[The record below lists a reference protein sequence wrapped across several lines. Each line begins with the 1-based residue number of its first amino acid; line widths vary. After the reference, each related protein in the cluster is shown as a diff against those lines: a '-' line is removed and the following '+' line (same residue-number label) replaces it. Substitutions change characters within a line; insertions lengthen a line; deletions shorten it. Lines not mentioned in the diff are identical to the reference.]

1 MDKTLFSLPV
11 PQLDNDDVDLVAVL
25 DSTDK
30 SSLET
35 VLDSSDKSSLDTSQ
49 DNLFFIGTIRLDVRY
64 FPKGFSK
71 VATS

>member
-35 VLDSSDKSSLDTSQ
+35 VLDSTDKSNLHTTQ
-49 DNLFFIGTIRLDVRY
+49 DSLFFIGKY
-64 FPKGFSK
+64 
-71 VATS
+71 